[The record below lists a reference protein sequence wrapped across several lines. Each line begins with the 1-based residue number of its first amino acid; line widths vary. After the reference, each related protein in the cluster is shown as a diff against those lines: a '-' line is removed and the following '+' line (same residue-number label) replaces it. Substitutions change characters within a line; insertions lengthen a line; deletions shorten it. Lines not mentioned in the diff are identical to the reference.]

1 MNPRISG
8 LLAKLRERFASNANP
23 GDVEAYLSSE
33 GLDRRQ
39 IGEILSLLF
48 PELAE
53 ASGALSNVSRGMG
66 IRVLG
71 PHEQGRFA
79 PEAWGHL
86 LAMLA
91 VGAIDAGEMEQLV
104 ERALV
109 QIDGRIGLEDL
120 RSLVEAAGYDD
131 AGPGGDQVTV
141 H

>member
-8 LLAKLRERFASNANP
+8 LLAKLRERFATNASP

-53 ASGALSNVSRGMG
+53 AAGIPANATRTVG

-79 PEAWGHL
+79 PDAWGHL
-86 LAMLA
+86 IAMLA
-91 VGAIDAGEMEQLV
+91 AGAIDSGEMEQLV
-104 ERALV
+104 ERALA
-109 QIDGRIGLEDL
+109 QIDGRIGLDDL

>member
-8 LLAKLRERFASNANP
+8 LLAKLRERFAANANP
-23 GDVEAYLSSE
+23 GDIEAYLSAE

-53 ASGALSNVSRGMG
+53 AAGITPNAAHAAG

-91 VGAIDAGEMEQLV
+91 VGAIDPGEMEQLV
-104 ERALV
+104 DRALA
-109 QIDGRIGLEDL
+109 QIDGRIGLDDL

-131 AGPGGDQVTV
+131 AGPGGDQITV